1 MDSRSGRRA
10 KRNLGHEGLDKGGR
24 FGKGFFFGD
33 LRKEGMQSSLRR
45 RRSVGRSVDLLRM
58 KGTHR
63 RGTHLIGIAQKDRR
77 RCLDNPAMN
86 SKGGC
91 CGVRGTSALAT
102 AARASPAAKMKQMDF
117 VCSW

>member
-1 MDSRSGRRA
+1 VDSRSGRRA
-10 KRNLGHEGLDKGGR
+10 TRNLGHEGLDKGGR

-45 RRSVGRSVDLLRM
+45 RRSVDLLRM

-63 RGTHLIGIAQKDRR
+63 RGTHLMGIAQKDRR

-86 SKGGC
+86 CKGG
-91 CGVRGTSALAT
+91 
-102 AARASPAAKMKQMDF
+102 
-117 VCSW
+117 

>member
-10 KRNLGHEGLDKGGR
+10 TRNLGHEGLDKGGR

-45 RRSVGRSVDLLRM
+45 RRSVGRSIFYAEGM
-58 KGTHR
+58 
-63 RGTHLIGIAQKDRR
+63 GIAQKDRR

-86 SKGGC
+86 CKGG
-91 CGVRGTSALAT
+91 
-102 AARASPAAKMKQMDF
+102 
-117 VCSW
+117 